1 MSKPISPAGLDHVV
15 LRTGQLR
22 EMIRF
27 YEYMVGCSV
36 ERTVDTLGL
45 YQLRAGASLIDLVDA
60 DGELGKRGGPP
71 PGEKG
76 RNMDHFCLRID
87 PWDEAAIRKHLEEH
101 GVEAPETADRYGA
114 DGTGPS
120 IYVRDPDG
128 NTVEFKGPP
137 NP

>member
-1 MSKPISPAGLDHVV
+1 MSKPITPAGLDHVV

-27 YEYMVGCSV
+27 YEYVVGCSV

-120 IYVRDPDG
+120 IYVQDPDG

-137 NP
+137 ND

>member
-1 MSKPISPAGLDHVV
+1 MSKPITPAGLDHVV
-15 LRTGQLR
+15 LRTGRLR

-27 YEYMVGCSV
+27 YEYVVGCSV

>member
-1 MSKPISPAGLDHVV
+1 MSKPITPAGLDHVV
-15 LRTGQLR
+15 LRTGRLR

-27 YEYMVGCSV
+27 YEYVVGCSV

-114 DGTGPS
+114 DGPGPS